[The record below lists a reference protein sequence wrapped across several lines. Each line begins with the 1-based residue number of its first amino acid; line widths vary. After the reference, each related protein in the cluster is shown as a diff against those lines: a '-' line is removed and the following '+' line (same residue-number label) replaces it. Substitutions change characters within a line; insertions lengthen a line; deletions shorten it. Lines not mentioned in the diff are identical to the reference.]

1 MERHARAEKAIIRWA
16 RGVSSYDMDE
26 EQARLDEEL
35 RHRFPWL
42 GLGPPG
48 ETELSSRYRETMA
61 QARVNQETIDDIRRS

>member
-1 MERHARAEKAIIRWA
+1 
-16 RGVSSYDMDE
+16 MDE